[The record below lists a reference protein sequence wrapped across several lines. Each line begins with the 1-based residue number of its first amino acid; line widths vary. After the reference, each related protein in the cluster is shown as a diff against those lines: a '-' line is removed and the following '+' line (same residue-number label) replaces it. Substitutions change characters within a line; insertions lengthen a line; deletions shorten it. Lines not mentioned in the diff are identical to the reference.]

1 MLYHRCGNA
10 WLSLSVSF
18 VAVGMPSRINLFSF
32 LGERTFLFALRV
44 FVCIPF
50 RVGRIVFLDQGD
62 RIGGMGG
69 KRMASLLVR
78 AVKARPPEL
87 YLWCNHHATHGAGA
101 LYACRELVAV
111 LYRLWHLDDVGALR
125 ALVLVQGHKGCPAGG
140 LAFLES
146 CLFES
151 RC

>member
-10 WLSLSVSF
+10 WLSLLVSF

-32 LGERTFLFALRV
+32 LGERTYLSALRV

-50 RVGRIVFLDQGD
+50 RVARIVFLDRGD
-62 RIGGMGG
+62 RTGGMGG

-111 LYRLWHLDDVGALR
+111 LDGSGHLDYVGTLC
-125 ALVLVQGHKGCPAGG
+125 ALVLV
-140 LAFLES
+140 
-146 CLFES
+146 
-151 RC
+151 